1 MSASLDSLSSWLAAV
16 FDAGEPYALS
26 GTLCF
31 ASWLLVVTKDR
42 LSDVAMMLV
51 ALVQSRVQDLRGQV
65 VDAQLSESSRVSRHA
80 RHEGTAACAHD
91 RIVLLVSECVL
102 ALLGGGRI
110 DLLRLLFIYTAGCQ
124 VLGEQ

>member
-1 MSASLDSLSSWLAAV
+1 MSARLDSLGSWLAAV
-16 FDAGEPYALS
+16 FDAGELYALS

-31 ASWLLVVTKDR
+31 ASWLLVVAKDR
-42 LSDVAMMLV
+42 LCDVAMMLV

-65 VDAQLSESSRVSRHA
+65 VDAQLSKFSEQGRVS

-102 ALLGGGRI
+102 ALLGGGHI
-110 DLLRLLFIYTAGCQ
+110 RLLFIYTARCQ

>member
-1 MSASLDSLSSWLAAV
+1 MSASLDSLGSWLAAV
-16 FDAGEPYALS
+16 FDAGEPYTLS
-26 GTLCF
+26 RTLCF

-42 LSDVAMMLV
+42 LCDVAMMLV

-65 VDAQLSESSRVSRHA
+65 VDAQLSESGRVSRH
-80 RHEGTAACAHD
+80 EGAAACAHD

-110 DLLRLLFIYTAGCQ
+110 RLLFIYTAGCQ